1 MYKSNINQKFMRPL
15 KIAVE
20 DKEDYAIVKLSGTS
34 RAVNK
39 QSEEVTLIRETFRD
53 LSKQG
58 KSKILVDLQ
67 DVDYLSS
74 NTIGAILSGNSI
86 IKKIGGKIV
95 IYNANDYIMNI
106 FNIVQLHKVIP
117 ICKSFD
123 EALEEVNRT

>member
-1 MYKSNINQKFMRPL
+1 MRPL
-15 KIAVE
+15 KITVE